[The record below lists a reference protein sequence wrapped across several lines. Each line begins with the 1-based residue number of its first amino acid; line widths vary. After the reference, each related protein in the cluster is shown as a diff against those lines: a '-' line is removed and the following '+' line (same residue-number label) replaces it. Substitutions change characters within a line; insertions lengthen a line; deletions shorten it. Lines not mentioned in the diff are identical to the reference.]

1 MGEEE
6 SSSDDENWQQKPKVK
21 TEESKMED
29 VTPDSQS
36 KFKKVDMSDDEDD
49 QMTSKDNKPKE
60 KIIQSKI
67 EGPKLDK
74 ERKNILLK
82 EEKEENER
90 KAAEI
95 RERREKRF
103 AEEKEKREKRHA

>member
-1 MGEEE
+1 MG

-82 EEKEENER
+82 EEKAKKEQ
-90 KAAEI
+90 
-95 RERREKRF
+95 
-103 AEEKEKREKRHA
+103 EEKEKKNKKAEEEKQKKEIKAQEEKEK